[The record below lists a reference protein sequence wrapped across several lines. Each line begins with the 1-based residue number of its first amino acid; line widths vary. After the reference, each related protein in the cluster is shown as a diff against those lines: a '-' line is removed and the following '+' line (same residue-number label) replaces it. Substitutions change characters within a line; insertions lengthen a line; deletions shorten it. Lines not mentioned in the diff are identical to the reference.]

1 MAKLEPGTPIIYERV
16 ENTVYGR
23 FAGRPDIPRWV
34 VTQENLSGNVLS
46 VRDFS
51 NIVELS
57 KTTPALKTALDKLA
71 LLYNM
76 VKDGK

>member
-1 MAKLEPGTPIIYERV
+1 MTKLEPGNPIIYERV

-34 VTQENLSGNVLS
+34 VTQENLSGDVLT

-51 NIVELS
+51 EIIKLS
-57 KTTPALKTALDKLA
+57 KNSPTIKTALDKLA